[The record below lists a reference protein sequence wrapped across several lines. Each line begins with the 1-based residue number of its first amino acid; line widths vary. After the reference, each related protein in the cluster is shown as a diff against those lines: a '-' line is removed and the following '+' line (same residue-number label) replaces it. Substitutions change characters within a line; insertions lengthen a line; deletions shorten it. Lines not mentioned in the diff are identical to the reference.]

1 VAHFLELAIKINQDY
16 VNVDLDLI
24 NRVKDIKNKSRFF
37 NASIREKLER
47 IETFIKE
54 ANEIE

>member
-1 VAHFLELAIKINQDY
+1 MAHFLELAIKINQDY

-24 NRVKDIKNKSRFF
+24 NIVKDIKNKSRFF